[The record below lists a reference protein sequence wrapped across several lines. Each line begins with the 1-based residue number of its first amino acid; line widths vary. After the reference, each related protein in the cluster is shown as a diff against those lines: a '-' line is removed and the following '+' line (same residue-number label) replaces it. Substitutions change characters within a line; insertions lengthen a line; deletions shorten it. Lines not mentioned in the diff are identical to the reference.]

1 MISFW
6 TFIAGLMIGGCTGI
20 FLMAIIIGGKNE

>member
-1 MISFW
+1 MIGLG

-20 FLMAIIIGGKNE
+20 FLMAIIIGGKGE